1 MLVSDINTMNKNK
14 SQMEQRF
21 ILSDNIIYVRSV
33 SNDDMNG
40 IDIKMVDYRDH
51 RRMYRRMGK
60 EGVERM
66 DINFGESPNVLK
78 DKYMDVYE
86 DIFAEVVTTNRFD
99 ENVDLSTHIW
109 VR

>member
-1 MLVSDINTMNKNK
+1 
-14 SQMEQRF
+14 MEQWS

-33 SNDDMNG
+33 NNDAMNG

-60 EGVERM
+60 EEGERM

-78 DKYMDVYE
+78 IKKWMCMKM
-86 DIFAEVVTTNRFD
+86 F
-99 ENVDLSTHIW
+99 LQK
-109 VR
+109 